1 MSLNNP
7 SIQAK
12 PERTKQQER
21 AERILN
27 VAEDLLLKHGYRRI
41 TIDDIAEQSGIG
53 KGTIYL
59 HWKSKE
65 ALFGTLF
72 LREAVAIWTELFQR
86 VRQDPEQVLFSRVM
100 YAMMIIGLQR
110 PLARAFFTWD
120 RELLGKLVESGVGPR
135 QQTEQVLGQGDFLQK
150 LRSLGLIRA
159 DQDLA
164 LQSYSLQA
172 TITGFLMIE
181 PGQSGGQSLS
191 LEQRAEALEQTI
203 HAAFEPGE
211 LPSSAQLKE
220 SADEMSGWLEQLI
233 TTFEAKILE
242 PML

>member
-1 MSLNNP
+1 MNDP
-7 SIQAK
+7 TTRTP

-41 TIDDIAEQSGIG
+41 TIDDIASQSGIG

-72 LREAVAIWTELFQR
+72 MREAVAIWSELLAR
-86 VRQDPEQVLFSRVM
+86 LREDPKQVLFSNVM
-100 YAMMIIGLQR
+100 RSMMLIGMQR

-120 RELLGKLVESGVGPR
+120 RDLLGKLVESGVGPR
-135 QQTEQVLGQGDFLQK
+135 RQTEQILGQGDFLTL
-150 LRSLGLIRA
+150 LRDQGLIRA
-159 DQDLA
+159 DQDQA
-164 LQSYSLQA
+164 LQSYALQA
-172 TITGFLMIE
+172 TITGFLMIA
-181 PGQSGGQSLS
+181 PGQGGGEALS
-191 LEQRAEALEQTI
+191 LEQRAEALAQTV
-203 HAAFEPGE
+203 HAAFEPAE
-211 LPSSAQLKE
+211 LPQPEQLKQI
-220 SADEMSGWLEQLI
+220 AAEMRSWLERLI

-242 PML
+242 PMV